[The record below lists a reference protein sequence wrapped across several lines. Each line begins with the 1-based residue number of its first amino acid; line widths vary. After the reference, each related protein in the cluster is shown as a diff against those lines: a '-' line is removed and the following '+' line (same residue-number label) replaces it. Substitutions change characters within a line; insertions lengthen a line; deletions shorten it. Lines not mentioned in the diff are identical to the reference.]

1 MSINLWKIYFFE
13 NYFRAV
19 YAYSK
24 NITLNLWW
32 KSCCTK
38 KNLSN
43 NLSTKSYCLKKKLTT
58 KSIWKNTWPL
68 IFDIMFN
75 TWQIFDKN
83 LQQRP
88 ILSHSGRLLPF
99 QKWNLKP
106 SHTKRKPLEGGR
118 REAGGAENIM
128 GSGEGRG
135 VVADFYLIY
144 LKLTNMSK

>member
-1 MSINLWKIYFFE
+1 MD
-13 NYFRAV
+13 
-19 YAYSK
+19 
-24 NITLNLWW
+24 
-32 KSCCTK
+32 
-38 KNLSN
+38 
-43 NLSTKSYCLKKKLTT
+43 KKKIIYQQNPTVSEKNSWQQNL
-58 KSIWKNTWPL
+58 IWKNTWPL

-83 LQQRP
+83 LQQRS